1 MCLINV
7 FPATI
12 SDERTEPLVGINGL
26 QGVQRYEENAPMI
39 FMLSKLSQEDVTK
52 PSPSTLGML
61 T

>member
-39 FMLSKLSQEDVTK
+39 FMLSKLSQEA
-52 PSPSTLGML
+52 G
-61 T
+61 